1 MKYFRMAKSC
11 SLTTKHKSKE
21 NEALGL
27 LKHPNCLFYSLT
39 ARYQCDIQQMLAI
52 EQPIINHNRFKKLI
66 TTEVKEIKKIQ
77 SAFATTTKKLL
88 SSIHKQLEESLQSH
102 GNMYGWQVSF
112 HLPLTGVTVQF
123 GPYILIF
130 NLI

>member
-1 MKYFRMAKSC
+1 MTYNK
-11 SLTTKHKSKE
+11 
-21 NEALGL
+21 
-27 LKHPNCLFYSLT
+27 
-39 ARYQCDIQQMLAI
+39 MLAI

-66 TTEVKEIKKIQ
+66 TTEVKEINKIQ
-77 SAFATTTKKLL
+77 SAFATTTKKKLL
-88 SSIHKQLEESLQSH
+88 SSIHKQLEESVQSH

-112 HLPLTGVTVQF
+112 HLPLTDVTVQF